1 MWRYAILAAA
11 IVVAV
16 VAVLAFRG
24 KHGGESA
31 AQSAPAKA
39 QTVDTRGARIVHYRL
54 EGRDEIAVVPHRPN
68 GRLLVLLHGR
78 GAGPEQF
85 LTGAFFKELGATES
99 PTVVMLNGGDHSFWH
114 NRNSGKWAIDG
125 AQHGDPG
132 RAAPLPHERQGRDR
146 RHLDGRLRRAAHR
159 EPPAERVLRCRRPLG
174 GALASL
180 GCGSPGAFDN
190 AVDYRANNVF
200 RAIGK
205 LKKTEVWMDVGNG
218 DSFRAAD
225 SELARKLSVILHVY
239 PGGHDSA
246 YWNARMP
253 IYFAFY
259 RHACG

>member
-16 VAVLAFRG
+16 VAVLAFRD

-114 NRNSGKWAIDG
+114 NRNSGKWASMVLDTAIPD
-125 AQHGDPG
+125 AQ
-132 RAAPLPHERQGRDR
+132 R
-146 RHLDGRLRRAAHR
+146 RFHTSGK
-159 EPPAERVLRCRRPLG
+159 VG
-174 GALASL
+174 IGGISMGGYGALHIASL
-180 GCGSPGAFDN
+180 RPSEFCGVGAHSAALWRRSGAAARGAFDN
-190 AVDYRANNVF
+190 AIDYRANNVF

-205 LKKTEVWMDVGNG
+205 LKKTDVWMDVGNG
-218 DSFRAAD
+218 DPFRAAD